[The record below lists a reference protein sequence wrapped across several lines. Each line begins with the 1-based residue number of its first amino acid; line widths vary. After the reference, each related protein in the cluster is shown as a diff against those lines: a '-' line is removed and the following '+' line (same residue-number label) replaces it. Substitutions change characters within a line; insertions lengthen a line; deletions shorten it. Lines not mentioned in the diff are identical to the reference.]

1 MASGTLSASSLLY
14 TEDDIEQDT
23 LLYFNEEVDL
33 SSYSVISTTEENS
46 SQGIDRDTLVEDDL
60 DKLILDH
67 FKQLRCLKFAK
78 SAVEAEVKRCQRIS
92 SATQRYSRPRR
103 DSWEMVESTVQF
115 NQNDPQLP
123 SSSFSFPMNIPLSN
137 IRASHAP
144 ENTSFEARAKQ
155 LKKDLERDR
164 LLLNNQRLI
173 GAAIGMAGIMSRVS
187 TLLDEL
193 LAEKALPLLPADIK
207 DTLCY
212 EILFKSSRTHSGALA
227 FHALQNLIDQQT
239 MMLLPQSSIA
249 PPIKIQISLD
259 TIPSSAS
266 THSFSNA
273 EEWGLVAK
281 VSCEFIYMIQRRDD
295 DGILPATT
303 HDQST
308 LKEEEENK
316 SIALQLVNQA
326 INVLYEDF
334 VYFPIVIGRVLDSDS
349 DCSQCIITQCPAGH
363 VRLTFAN

>member
-1 MASGTLSASSLLY
+1 MASDTLSASSLLY

-33 SSYSVISTTEENS
+33 SSYSVISTTEENL

-60 DKLILDH
+60 DRFILDH

-78 SAVEAEVKRCQRIS
+78 SAVEAEVKRSQRIS

-103 DSWEMVESTVQF
+103 DSWEIVESTIQC
-115 NQNDPQLP
+115 NQYDSVPQL
-123 SSSFSFPMNIPLSN
+123 SSSFSFPMNILLSN

-266 THSFSNA
+266 THSCSNA
-273 EEWGLVAK
+273 DEWGLVAK

-295 DGILPATT
+295 DGILPATA

-308 LKEEEENK
+308 LKEEENK
-316 SIALQLVNQA
+316 SIASQLVNQA

-349 DCSQCIITQCPAGH
+349 DASHIITQCPAGH
-363 VRLTFAN
+363 VRLTLAN